1 MLRSLYV
8 MLDYHLAATDG
19 VQGTVSDFLIDDE
32 SWIVH
37 YLVAET
43 ATAIGKRN
51 VLILPFVLKKPEWEL
66 KRVPVS
72 LTCEQIRMS
81 PPLEA
86 DMPIAQ
92 QRETGL
98 KRPGSHLRSMRELL
112 GYTIHSKNGEA
123 GTVED
128 FIIEDMLWGIHS
140 VVIRLKEDSPRSV
153 LVAPESIRSVSWTGK
168 AAWLNLTP
176 EEIAAKPDFNPNAPV
191 NRAFDY
197 YGRPIVPLP
206 PCVSD
211 SPPEHRP

>member
-8 MLDYHLAATDG
+8 MLDYHLSATDG

-43 ATAIGKRN
+43 ATALGKRK

-66 KRVPVS
+66 KRVPVA

-86 DMPIAQ
+86 DMPIAT

-112 GYTIHSKNGEA
+112 GYTIHAKGGEI

-140 VVIRLKEDSPRSV
+140 VVIGLKEDSPRSV
-153 LVAPESIRSVSWTGK
+153 LVPPESIHSVSWTGK
-168 AAWLNLTP
+168 AAWLNLTK
-176 EEIAAKPDFNPNAPV
+176 EEIDAKPDFNAQAPV
-191 NRAFDY
+191 NRGAIDY
-197 YGRPIVPLP
+197 YGRPVVALP
-206 PCVSD
+206 PCVSR
-211 SPPEHRP
+211 EV